1 MRHFKF
7 LGLLVLALLY
17 LPGCTE
23 QPPPTPVD
31 RLAALAYKA
40 AQEAAALTIDPHE
53 INMIEYRRDLMGKAG
68 LQLYV
73 IFMNDMGQPVD
84 YFVTDGKCS
93 SSNKRLTNATKIVW
107 GDRGSY
113 TGGFD
118 VPAASEDG
126 THGESDEYIY
136 CKTVDGKYKQWNGDY
151 YVSDFP
157 IELTIKPLVIDIV
170 SDGRSGIQSQH

>member
-1 MRHFKF
+1 MLFCM
-7 LGLLVLALLY
+7 G
-17 LPGCTE
+17 GCPE
-23 QPPPTPVD
+23 KPPPTAVD
-31 RLAALAYKA
+31 RLAELAKKA
-40 AQEAAALTIDPHE
+40 AKEAAELTIDPHE

-84 YFVTDGKCS
+84 YFVTDGKCT
-93 SSNKRLTNATKIVW
+93 SSNKRLTDGTKIVS

-113 TGGFD
+113 TGNVD

-136 CKTVDGKYKQWNGDY
+136 CRTVDGKYKQWNGDY

-170 SDGRSGIQSQH
+170 SDGRSGIQSQQ